1 MTTKCLLKRRKAV
14 STVVAAVLLIAIT
27 VVAVAVVWTMVLPML
42 TPKSQIDIIQ
52 VTFDDTDNDGYADK
66 ITIQIQNKGSKSVNI
81 DTSQGLQARSLE
93 GDPRIGF
100 DFTRAGGDQWA
111 SAHSQARYAIS
122 TTDPAPSS
130 YPSLDPG
137 RQVTITITLYTSGSY
152 DDYDMYWRN
161 GYGVQIKIY
170 LDDGS
175 TYTEEVTVSI
185 EQE

>member
-1 MTTKCLLKRRKAV
+1 MTTKCFLKKRKAV

-52 VTFDDTDNDGYADK
+52 VTFEDTDDNNYADK
-66 ITIQIQNKGSKSVNI
+66 ITITIQNKGSKSVSI
-81 DTSQGLQARSLE
+81 DTSQGLQAQDLD
-93 GDPRIGF
+93 GNPAIGF
-100 DFTRAGGDQWA
+100 DFTTAGGDRWA
-111 SAHSQARYAIS
+111 SGHPEAKYAIS

-137 RQVTITITLYTSGSY
+137 TQVTITINLRTINMNDRYN
-152 DDYDMYWRN
+152 DRDMGWAN
-161 GYGVQIKIY
+161 EYGVQIKIY

-185 EQE
+185 